1 MELTMSNVEKTTKAT
16 YAQPKL
22 SVYGGFAQ
30 LTAAGSAGI
39 LEGAMMTNVM
49 RMA

>member
-1 MELTMSNVEKTTKAT
+1 MSNAEKSNKAT

-30 LTAAGSAGI
+30 LTAGGSTGTM
-39 LEGAMMTNVM
+39 EGGAMTNMM
-49 RMA
+49 RSRI

>member
-1 MELTMSNVEKTTKAT
+1 LELDMSNAEKTTKAT

-30 LTAAGSAGI
+30 LTASGSGT
-39 LEGAMMTNVM
+39 LVEGAMMTSLM

>member
-1 MELTMSNVEKTTKAT
+1 MSDVEKTSKAT

-22 SVYGGFAQ
+22 SVYGGFTQ
-30 LTAAGSAGI
+30 LTASGSAGI
-39 LEGAMMTNVM
+39 AEGMLMTAMS

>member
-1 MELTMSNVEKTTKAT
+1 MSNVEKTTKAT

-22 SVYGGFAQ
+22 SVYGAFAQ

-39 LEGAMMTNVM
+39 LEGMGMTNM
-49 RMA
+49 NRMA

>member
-1 MELTMSNVEKTTKAT
+1 MSNLEMTTKAA

-22 SVYGGFAQ
+22 TVYGGFSQ
-30 LTAAGSAGI
+30 LTAAGSQGQNEG
-39 LEGAMMTNVM
+39 LEMTAAM

>member
-1 MELTMSNVEKTTKAT
+1 MSNVEKTTKAT

-30 LTAAGSAGI
+30 LTAAGSMGTP
-39 LEGAMMTNVM
+39 EGMAMTNAM
-49 RMA
+49 RLA

>member
-1 MELTMSNVEKTTKAT
+1 MSNVEKTTKAT

-30 LTAAGSAGI
+30 LTAAGSAGVV
-39 LEGAMMTNVM
+39 EGMAMTNLM
-49 RMA
+49 RFA

>member
-1 MELTMSNVEKTTKAT
+1 MSNVEKTTKAT

-22 SVYGGFAQ
+22 SVYGGFTQ

-39 LEGAMMTNVM
+39 LEGMLMTNVM

>member
-1 MELTMSNVEKTTKAT
+1 MSNVEKTTKAT

-22 SVYGGFAQ
+22 SVYGGFTQ

-39 LEGAMMTNVM
+39 LEGMAMTNVM
-49 RMA
+49 RMT

>member
-1 MELTMSNVEKTTKAT
+1 MSNVEKTTKAA

-30 LTAAGSAGI
+30 LTAAGSG
-39 LEGAMMTNVM
+39 LTQEGMAMTALM
-49 RMA
+49 RFA

>member
-1 MELTMSNVEKTTKAT
+1 MSNAEKTTKAA

-22 SVYGGFAQ
+22 SVYGGFSQ

-39 LEGAMMTNVM
+39 PEGMAMTNM
-49 RMA
+49 SRLA

>member
-1 MELTMSNVEKTTKAT
+1 MSNVEKTTKAT

-22 SVYGGFAQ
+22 SVYGGFTQ

-39 LEGAMMTNVM
+39 PEGMAMTAAM
-49 RMA
+49 RLA